1 MSALVQAY
9 NRGYR
14 AGMEEMVEH
23 HDDQFWL
30 RTYAGQAM
38 QGILASD
45 AEFERDDY
53 DKTVDLIA
61 ATAVEQAQALLTEI
75 KKAEAQDE

>member
-1 MSALVQAY
+1 MIKLKNGIEYHHEDAQK
-9 NRGYR
+9 NDDGY
-14 AGMEEMVEH
+14 
-23 HDDQFWL
+23 WL

-75 KKAEAQDE
+75 KKVEAEND